1 MSMSDQF
8 SMFPQTTSSD
18 TTNTIGSPESADGA
32 THSDSP
38 DGPTT
43 EKSGPE
49 AVPVSRFRALDSE
62 KDLPTNDTSG
72 PLFTHS
78 SPSASLQRSLENRL
92 RQNLDA
98 SGSREYVLIW
108 SLWDMPSGPP
118 ISRLRASGRRT
129 SGNDYGGWPT
139 PNAAVGTGG
148 LQTSPEAALRRKKQG
163 HMLNLD
169 DAATLVAGWLTPS
182 TRDHKGGYEGGRIRN
197 GKISTDTLDVV
208 AQISGWA
215 TPTAGDAKGA
225 GSRNT
230 ASSKAHAGHSLTDQ
244 VRGDSGKGRTSPAPT
259 EKRGSLNPAFS
270 LWLMGFP
277 TAWARCAARV
287 TLSPRK
293 SRRNS

>member
-1 MSMSDQF
+1 MDVS
-8 SMFPQTTSSD
+8 
-18 TTNTIGSPESADGA
+18 GSPLYA
-32 THSDSP
+32 
-38 DGPTT
+38 
-43 EKSGPE
+43 
-49 AVPVSRFRALDSE
+49 
-62 KDLPTNDTSG
+62 
-72 PLFTHS
+72 
-78 SPSASLQRSLENRL
+78 
-92 RQNLDA
+92 
-98 SGSREYVLIW
+98 LIW
-108 SLWDMPSGPP
+108 KTVDMPSGPP
-118 ISRLRASGRRT
+118 ICRLRASGRRT